1 MPPNDDAV
9 DPTVSTVSET
19 VKRGGR
25 GKFAAGTRPG
35 PGRPKGERARLA
47 AALDTLAAAD
57 AEAVLAAVL
66 EAAKSGDI
74 AAAKLVL
81 ERLWPAPKGRAL
93 ELPLPPV
100 EDATGLVA
108 AMAALVAAMADAQ
121 ITPDEAKVIAGV
133 LSEQRAAIETSDL
146 AERLKTLEEA
156 APLLAE
162 DGDG

>member
-25 GKFAAGTRPG
+25 GRFAAGTRPG

-66 EAAKSGDI
+66 TAAKGGDM
-74 AAAKLVL
+74 AAA
-81 ERLWPAPKGRAL
+81 RAHSG
-93 ELPLPPV
+93 PPV
-100 EDATGLVA
+100 A
-108 AMAALVAAMADAQ
+108 A
-121 ITPDEAKVIAGV
+121 
-133 LSEQRAAIETSDL
+133 
-146 AERLKTLEEA
+146 AEGA
-156 APLLAE
+156 APLELASAARRGR
-162 DGDG
+162 DGPGGRDGAGGGGDG